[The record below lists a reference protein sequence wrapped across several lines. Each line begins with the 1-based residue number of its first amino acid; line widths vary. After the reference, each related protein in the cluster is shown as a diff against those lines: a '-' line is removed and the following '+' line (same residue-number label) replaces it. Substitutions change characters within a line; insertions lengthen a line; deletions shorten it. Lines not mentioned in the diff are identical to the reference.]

1 MAIGREM
8 ELAVKARTCIIYF
21 EKGKDEEK
29 RNPEEGLPEWC
40 ISYVVRWN
48 NPLVHLNL
56 SEMHILSAVA
66 AAAAAADLL
75 KSYYSSPINKWILAR
90 AKIPKTIP
98 KLTSQKPLV
107 M

>member
-1 MAIGREM
+1 M
-8 ELAVKARTCIIYF
+8 
-21 EKGKDEEK
+21 
-29 RNPEEGLPEWC
+29 
-40 ISYVVRWN
+40 VRSN

-56 SEMHILSAVA
+56 SEMHILSAV